1 MILEILFSIALF
13 ITGGHLMDT
22 KLGLHHYSDEDYKEI
37 FYLKNK
43 NSISKNC
50 IRHSKLEDIKKMKSH
65 HNGESR
71 TIYKVTKNGAVE
83 VRISS
88 GDTPTHP
95 TFGAPSYL
103 YVICH
108 AHTKQV
114 KKGSLIGQKVDLGV
128 NWRDE
133 EF

>member
-1 MILEILFSIALF
+1 MILEILFSVALF

-71 TIYKVTKNGAVE
+71 TIYKVTKNDALEKVE
-83 VRISS
+83 
-88 GDTPTHP
+88 
-95 TFGAPSYL
+95 
-103 YVICH
+103 
-108 AHTKQV
+108 
-114 KKGSLIGQKVDLGV
+114 KKDGS
-128 NWRDE
+128 
-133 EF
+133 